1 MHLKITIDRRTALKR
16 LSILAAGYASAA
28 CTPARILL
36 HCYPDD
42 LARQPLLTEQVLRA
56 FVITV
61 IPGAPP
67 DDPSLIRAYY
77 DTYYPLAR
85 YRDFLVA
92 DLCERS
98 RDPFRIER
106 FDRLSPNQR
115 TAVIH
120 SGLDQGGTTAR
131 LYNGAIFLAQIAVF
145 GGIYDDERGCPL
157 IGFEGRYRGLDAV
170 SYPDPERFLPRSSSA
185 DGHPS

>member
-1 MHLKITIDRRTALKR
+1 MNFTTTIDRRTALKR
-16 LSILAAGYASAA
+16 LSILAAGYATAA
-28 CTPARILL
+28 CTPARIVL

-42 LARQPLLTEQVLRA
+42 LARQPELTERILRA
-56 FVITV
+56 LVTTV

-67 DDPSLIRAYY
+67 DDPNLVRAYY

-92 DLCERS
+92 DLCQRS
-98 RDPFRIER
+98 REQFGIER
-106 FDRLSPNQR
+106 FDQLSLRQR
-115 TAVIH
+115 TAVIQ

-145 GGIYDDERGCPL
+145 GGIYDDEQGCPL
-157 IGFEGRYRGLDAV
+157 IGFEGRYRGLDAT
-170 SYPDPERFLPRSSSA
+170 SYPEPERFLPPPISR
-185 DGHPS
+185 DGNPS